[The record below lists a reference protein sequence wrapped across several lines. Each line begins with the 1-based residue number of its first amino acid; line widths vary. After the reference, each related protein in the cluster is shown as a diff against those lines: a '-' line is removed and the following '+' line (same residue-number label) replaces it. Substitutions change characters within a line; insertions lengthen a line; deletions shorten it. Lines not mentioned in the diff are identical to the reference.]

1 MSQTRDEQRFT
12 ISEVAAVHCLC
23 VFQCW
28 MDVVITSRH
37 STPTDGTLSICC
49 YCIYFNM
56 ACHIITVICHQ
67 AATSLRC
74 NWLCTRP
81 PLSLHY
87 ICTSLVSHTLLFP
100 RYPRGNSAMVN
111 ATAEF
116 EGVVDFPV
124 GILGSDFIFVKAF
137 IL

>member
-1 MSQTRDEQRFT
+1 MTSSALQSRKWQQCT
-12 ISEVAAVHCLC
+12 VC
-23 VFQCW
+23 VCFSAGW
-28 MDVVITSRH
+28 TLLSHRVTLLRLME
-37 STPTDGTLSICC
+37 PTLSICC
-49 YCIYFNM
+49 YCIYFNV

-87 ICTSLVSHTLLFP
+87 LRTSLVSHTLLFP

-116 EGVVDFPV
+116 EGAVDFPV